1 MAQIKVDLKRCKSCG
16 ICIAFCPKNVY
27 AVNKEGGPVIAQ
39 PELCSKCNLCVMR
52 CPDFAL
58 ELEV

>member
-1 MAQIKVDLKRCKSCG
+1 MQININQERCKSCG
-16 ICIAFCPKNVY
+16 LCIAFCPKQVFIAN
-27 AVNKEGGPVIAQ
+27 NQGGPVVDKVEQ
-39 PELCSKCNLCVMR
+39 CSKCNLCVMR